1 MPSMLGLIATAP
13 VLIIIISPDKM
24 ILSSPAVTA
33 ISLLLMNSPCPVYT
47 STCSLLSNIPKFLL
61 RKREVT
67 TSRWFNT

>member
-1 MPSMLGLIATAP
+1 MATAP
-13 VLIIIISPDKM
+13 VLMIIVSPDKT

-47 STCSLLSNIPKFLL
+47 STCSFVSNIPKFLL
-61 RKREVT
+61 RKRDVT

>member
-1 MPSMLGLIATAP
+1 MTSMLGLIATAP
-13 VLIIIISPDKM
+13 VLIIIVSLDKT

-47 STCSLLSNIPKFLL
+47 STCSFVSNIAKFLL

>member
-1 MPSMLGLIATAP
+1 MLGLIDTAP
-13 VLIIIISPDKM
+13 VLMMIVSLDKT

-47 STCSLLSNIPKFLL
+47 SICSFVSNMLKFLL
-61 RKREVT
+61 RKRDVT